1 MTRKMKKIAVIGIP
15 HEAKGEALVL
25 LSTEEM
31 SDESV
36 KSLRQKLLDLGVAAL
51 WIPKKI
57 IKVDSIPS
65 LASGKLDIKG
75 CEDLAKNH

>member
-1 MTRKMKKIAVIGIP
+1 
-15 HEAKGEALVL
+15 
-25 LSTEEM
+25 M

-36 KSLRQKLLDLGVAAL
+36 KSLRQILLDLGVAAL